1 MRSEGPPTW
10 VRHSLCPPHALGWGR
25 KMGLTTVQH
34 NECCRPRRNT
44 RARAPCLG
52 ERQGGLPREVR
63 LDLGLEQGSPAPPH
77 PTPGGPWT
85 RSRSEAVRN
94 QQELHLPL
102 SHHSYYHLIL
112 HPTPP
117 LLQKKLSPTKPKGLE
132 TAGLQDRGNRARG
145 KGVAMGEGRAGHSVW
160 LGHGGGGGGAC
171 REARSGWRGRLALV
185 MESPHPV
192 GVWRWGVLM
201 KGEDE
206 EQFDQIC
213 TLQRTL

>member
-1 MRSEGPPTW
+1 MKGPRR

-132 TAGLQDRGNRARG
+132 TAGLQDGKQSQGQRCGDGRRQSRPLSVAGSWWGRGWGMQRSKIRLERSTG
-145 KGVAMGEGRAGHSVW
+145 P
-160 LGHGGGGGGAC
+160 GHGEPTSSRCVEVGGA
-171 REARSGWRGRLALV
+171 
-185 MESPHPV
+185 
-192 GVWRWGVLM
+192 
-201 KGEDE
+201 DE
-206 EQFDQIC
+206 G
-213 TLQRTL
+213 